1 MQAMVRWSKTVVSLL
16 LLFSIAVGQ
25 DTTDE
30 YVESFRHG
38 IKALRARGF
47 DTAITDFRR
56 CLELRPNE
64 ATCAYNLACA
74 YSLKGDP
81 EPALAWLERAVDWGY
96 GYLEGRVERVAADAD
111 LDSVRADP
119 RYGAAIERMRA
130 MRERARAY
138 AAKPAVY
145 VPEALA
151 DDEKL
156 GVLLVLHPLGETKDE
171 VVSGRWRKIA
181 DSLGLALVAPS
192 GRFPTGTDP
201 EKGMG
206 WYDSLMAYVASPAT
220 YESSV
225 LEALDAFVSEHEIDP
240 AKVLL
245 AGEGQGGALAL
256 DVALDSPGR
265 FAGVLVVNAAPFE
278 QILAPRAAQA
288 GKSAPKVRFLLER
301 GSIFG
306 LLPTEDPDAW
316 STRLREDF
324 ERWHLPAT
332 IEFAAPPEPG
342 APKLDESIERT
353 LRAML

>member
-1 MQAMVRWSKTVVSLL
+1 MHAMLRWSKKLLPLLILVSL
-16 LLFSIAVGQ
+16 AAGQ

-30 YVESFRHG
+30 YVETFRHG

-47 DTAITDFRR
+47 DNAITDFRR

-74 YSLKGDP
+74 YSLKGES

-119 RYGAAIERMRA
+119 RYAAAIERMRA
-130 MRERARAY
+130 MRDRARAY

-151 DDEKL
+151 DEEKL
-156 GVLLVLHPLGETKDE
+156 GVLLVLHPLGGTKDKA
-171 VVSGRWRKIA
+171 VAGRWRKIA

-206 WYDSLMAYVASPAT
+206 WYDSLIAYIASPAT
-220 YESSV
+220 YEAGV
-225 LEALDAFVSEHEIDP
+225 LEALDAFVKEHELDP

-245 AGEGQGGALAL
+245 AGEGQGGALGL

-278 QILAPRAAQA
+278 QLLAPRAAQA
-288 GKSAPKVRFLLER
+288 GKAAPKVRFLLER
-301 GSIFG
+301 DSIFG

-316 STRLREDF
+316 SARLRKDF
-324 ERWHLPAT
+324 ERWQLPAT
-332 IEFAAPPEPG
+332 IEFAEKGEPT
-342 APKLDESIERT
+342 LDTSIEQALRT
-353 LRAML
+353 ML